1 MIFLRRHEHL
11 PIAIDI
17 GHDNLK
23 LLQLQE
29 HAGALSVV
37 AAMQQTVESENLTGL
52 DRTAV
57 AMPLIKQIIQQSG
70 FRSRRIVPVL
80 PREFVQVKTLRLPP
94 LPESEM
100 KLAIENET
108 RTLFSVPSEKLSIR
122 FIPAGEVRQGTE
134 SRQEVIVLAVETRLI
149 DNLLEQFNQIGLI
162 VDALDFEPC
171 ALYRGIERFVRRKED
186 ELEVSVL
193 VDIGAEQSQVVIGRG
208 RDVTFVKSIEIGS
221 RKISECVSRKLS
233 LSLSEAASLRRR
245 FAAMDPNEKDPVRQT
260 VSDATRSMIGDL
272 VHEISLCLRYYSVTF
287 RGQRPGK
294 IRILGGEANDPS
306 IIAALTQ
313 AMTVPVVVC
322 QPFQGV
328 VRTGTILDS
337 PESTLSEWGV
347 AFGAS
352 LRMAKNMLTR
362 GSEAQSGP
370 YGRRKS
376 DASLVEVVD
385 LSTEIKTA
393 GVMEAPDPHR
403 NRLSAQEVA
412 NA

>member
-1 MIFLRRHEHL
+1 MIFLRRSEHL

-29 HAGALSVV
+29 RSGVLSVV
-37 AAMQQTVESENLTGL
+37 AAAQQAVECEDLTGL
-52 DRTAV
+52 DRTAY
-57 AMPLIKQIIQQSG
+57 AMPLIKQMLQQSG

-94 LPESEM
+94 LPESDM

-108 RTLFSVPSEKLSIR
+108 RTLFSVPSEQLSIR

-149 DNLLEQFNQIGLI
+149 DSLLEQFNQVGLI

-171 ALYRGIERFVRRKED
+171 AAYRGIERFVRRKED
-186 ELEVSVL
+186 EVEVNVL

-221 RKISECVSRKLS
+221 RKINECVSRKLS

-245 FAAMDPNEKDPVRQT
+245 FGAMDASEKDPVRQT
-260 VSDATRSMIGDL
+260 VSDATRSMISDL

-287 RGQRPGK
+287 RGQRPAK
-294 IRILGGEANDPS
+294 ICVMGGDANDPT
-306 IIAALTQ
+306 IIMALTQ
-313 AMTVPVVVC
+313 GMTVPVTVC
-322 QPFQGV
+322 RPFQGV
-328 VRTGTILDS
+328 LRTGTMLDL
-337 PESTLSEWGV
+337 PDATHSEWAV

-352 LRMAKNMLTR
+352 LRMAKSMLKR
-362 GSEAQSGP
+362 GSDATFSP

-376 DASLVEVVD
+376 DTSMVEVVD
-385 LSTEIKTA
+385 LGSEIKSA
-393 GVMEAPDPHR
+393 GVMEAPDPQR